1 MNRIGQLVPLL
12 VFFLLGL
19 SAFDNVAMTFYV
31 RDHIHLSAAQLIEI
45 GIWTSLPWSVKVAF
59 GAVIDSFAPW
69 GNNRK
74 SYLILGALIQ
84 AAGLA
89 LFAAFVAG
97 ISPLGSE
104 YTNLLVS
111 GLLTTIGVVFGQT
124 TANTLA
130 VELVE
135 PSDLGKMQ
143 VATRIAFSTGAII
156 AAILTGYLAS
166 HYTLLEISIWKLLLP
181 LSLLIGS
188 LILLKEERT
197 TDGAAE
203 SITPQWR
210 MLGLAT
216 LFVLFCIIT
225 KSQIAI
231 FLAQMIVVNYLLW
244 KISRSMSLLVAKTF
258 LLSCLA
264 IFLFR
269 VSPDVGPGFSWWTTG
284 AQSIGGLGF
293 DPIYLGHLRM
303 ISTGV
308 DIIALI
314 LLSKIMAKGEILKS
328 LTWLTVIGTVVSIP
342 ALLVYYHYVGAP
354 WVRTIFLA
362 DTAVAAPLGDLSMI
376 PLGILIARAAPAEGR
391 AMYMAVTA
399 SFMNMA
405 ILGGDLLTRG
415 LNTVYTVTRTDFSQL
430 GALLLWTTAIGLGL
444 SVIGL
449 TILRKVGSK

>member
-1 MNRIGQLVPLL
+1 MSRIGQLVPLL
-12 VFFLLGL
+12 VFFVLGL
-19 SAFDNVAMTFYV
+19 SAFDNVAMTFFV
-31 RDHIHLSAAQLIEI
+31 RDHIHLLAAQLIEI
-45 GIWTSLPWSVKVAF
+45 GIWTSLPWSVKIAF
-59 GAVIDSFAPW
+59 GAVIDSFAPF

-130 VELVE
+130 VELVDKG
-135 PSDLGKMQ
+135 DLGKMQ
-143 VATRIAFSTGAII
+143 VATRIAFSTGAVI
-156 AAILTGYLAS
+156 AAVLTGYLAS
-166 HYTLLEISIWKLLLP
+166 HYTLLEISIWKLFLP
-181 LSLLIGS
+181 VSLLIGS
-188 LILLKEERT
+188 ITLLGKVRSS
-197 TDGAAE
+197 E
-203 SITPQWR
+203 STSPQWQ
-210 MLGLAT
+210 MLGLST
-216 LFVLFCIIT
+216 IFILFCILT
-225 KSQIAI
+225 RSQLAI
-231 FLAQMIVVNYLLW
+231 FLAQMVVVNYLLW
-244 KISRSMSLLVAKTF
+244 KISKSMSMVVAKTF

-284 AQSIGGLGF
+284 APGIGGLGF
-293 DPIYLGHLRM
+293 DPTYLGHLRM
-303 ISTGV
+303 VSTGI

-314 LLSKIMAKGEILKS
+314 SLSGFMAKGEILKS

-342 ALLVYYHYVGAP
+342 ALLVYYHHIGGFP
-354 WVRTIFLA
+354 IRTIFLA

-405 ILGGDLLTRG
+405 LLGGDLLTKG
-415 LNTVYTVTRTDFSQL
+415 LNMVYTVTRTDFTQL
-430 GALLLWTTAIGLGL
+430 GALLLWTTFIGLGL

-449 TILRKVGSK
+449 AILRSMEYVRH